1 MDEQRWWHEK
11 KPGFSKE
18 NMPKLPTGSFK
29 KAATIIVIILIAAIA
44 VWSSVYTVN
53 DKQQA
58 VVTTFGKVTS
68 ITGPGIHFK
77 LPFGIQEAKKVDVN
91 VYRKIEIG
99 YRTGSNN
106 DSGYRTNAYPEYAV
120 STAPANSVLVES
132 ESKMIS
138 GDYNIVNCDF
148 FVEYK
153 ISDPVKYLYNSQTP
167 DEILKSLAQ
176 SHIRNVISSY
186 TVDQILTTGKGEIQ
200 TTIKESIIEE
210 LAVYDLGLVL
220 TDIKLQDA
228 EPPTEE
234 VKKAFK
240 DVETAK
246 QEKETA
252 INVANAYRNEQIP
265 KAEAEADRL
274 LADAE
279 LSKQQRINEANAQ
292 VAKFNAMYGEYSQ
305 SPGVTKKRMFFEA
318 VEEVLP
324 NAKVYV
330 DTSDGSTQKLL
341 PIDSFNN

>member
-1 MDEQRWWHEK
+1 MDNQKWWKDPTVSGHK
-11 KPGFSKE
+11 GF
-18 NMPKLPTGSFK
+18 PKLPSFNGK
-29 KAATIIVIILIAAIA
+29 KAFLIILIALIL
-44 VWSSVYTVN
+44 VVCVMTSFYTVN

-58 VVTTFGKVTS
+58 VVTTFGEVTS
-68 ITGPGIHFK
+68 VTGPGIHFK
-77 LPFGIQEAKKVDVN
+77 LPFGIQGAQKVDVN

-99 YRTGSNN
+99 YRSQQSQTS
-106 DSGYRTNAYPEYAV
+106 SSPAYVSSV
-120 STAPANSVLVES
+120 STDSYLVED

-153 ISDPVKYLYNSQTP
+153 ISDPVKYLYNAQNP

-200 TTIKESIIEE
+200 TKIKESIIEE
-210 LAVYDLGLVL
+210 LSVYDLGLVL

-228 EPPTEE
+228 EPPTED

-246 QEKETA
+246 QQKETT
-252 INVANAYRNEQIP
+252 INVANAYKNEQIP

-292 VAKFNAMYGEYSQ
+292 VANFNAMYGEYAKNPS
-305 SPGVTKKRMFFEA
+305 VTKKRMFFEMI
-318 VEEVLP
+318 EKVLP
-324 NAKVYV
+324 GAKVYI
-330 DTSDGSTQKLL
+330 DTSDGTTQKLL
-341 PIDSFNN
+341 PIESFAN

>member
-1 MDEQRWWHEK
+1 MDNQKWWHEK
-11 KPGFSKE
+11 APKTPPKFPEFSFAKI
-18 NMPKLPTGSFK
+18 K
-29 KAATIIVIILIAAIA
+29 KAVIIILLVLLVLVALL
-44 VWSSVYTVN
+44 SSLYTVN

-58 VVTTFGKVTS
+58 VVTTFGKVTG
-68 ITGPGIHFK
+68 ITGPGMHFK
-77 LPFGIQEAKKVDVN
+77 LPFGIQQVQKVDVN
-91 VYRKIEIG
+91 VFRKIEIG
-99 YRTGSNN
+99 YRSAE
-106 DSGYRTNAYPEYAV
+106 DSSSSSHSVYT
-120 STAPANSVLVES
+120 SPANSVSVED

-153 ISDPVKYLYNSQTP
+153 ISDPVKYLYNSQNP
-167 DEILKSLAQ
+167 DLILKSLAQ

-200 TTIKESIIEE
+200 TTIKENIIEE
-210 LAVYDLGLVL
+210 LSVYDLGLVL

-246 QEKETA
+246 QQRETTV
-252 INVANAYRNEQIP
+252 NVANAYKNEQLP

-274 LADAE
+274 IAEAE
-279 LSKQQRINEANAQ
+279 LAKQQRINEANAE
-292 VAKFNAMYGEYSQ
+292 VAKFNAMYDEYSKNP
-305 SPGVTKKRMFFEA
+305 SVTKKRMFFET

-324 NAKVYV
+324 DAKVYI
-330 DTSDGSTQKLL
+330 DASDGSTQKLL
-341 PIDSFNN
+341 PMENFNG

>member
-1 MDEQRWWHEK
+1 MDNQKWWHEK
-11 KPGFSKE
+11 VPKTPPKFPEFSFAKI
-18 NMPKLPTGSFK
+18 K
-29 KAATIIVIILIAAIA
+29 KAVIIILLVLLVLVALL
-44 VWSSVYTVN
+44 SSLYTVN

-58 VVTTFGKVTS
+58 VVTTFGKVTG
-68 ITGPGIHFK
+68 ITGPGMHFK
-77 LPFGIQEAKKVDVN
+77 LPFGIQQVQKVDVN
-91 VYRKIEIG
+91 VFRKIEIG
-99 YRTGSNN
+99 YRSAE
-106 DSGYRTNAYPEYAV
+106 DSSSSSHSVYT
-120 STAPANSVLVES
+120 SPANSVSVED

-153 ISDPVKYLYNSQTP
+153 ISDPVKYLYNSQNP
-167 DEILKSLAQ
+167 DLILKSLAQ

-200 TTIKESIIEE
+200 TNIKENIIEE
-210 LAVYDLGLVL
+210 LSVYDLGLVL

-246 QEKETA
+246 QQRETTV
-252 INVANAYRNEQIP
+252 NVANAYKNEQLP

-274 LADAE
+274 IAEAE
-279 LSKQQRINEANAQ
+279 LAKQQRINEANAE
-292 VAKFNAMYGEYSQ
+292 VAKFNAMYDEYSKNP
-305 SPGVTKKRMFFEA
+305 SVTKKRMFFET

-324 NAKVYV
+324 DAKVYI
-330 DTSDGSTQKLL
+330 DASDGSTQKLL
-341 PIDSFNN
+341 PMENFNG

>member
-1 MDEQRWWHEK
+1 MVFMDDQKWWREK
-11 KPGFSKE
+11 A
-18 NMPKLPTGSFK
+18 PKAPSFSFK
-29 KAATIIVIILIAAIA
+29 KLRKTVIVIAVILL
-44 VWSSVYTVN
+44 VLYVVLGSVYTVN

-58 VVTTFGKVTS
+58 VVTTFGEVTGV
-68 ITGPGIHFK
+68 TGPGLHFK
-77 LPFGIQEAKKVDVN
+77 LPLGIQQVQKVDVN
-91 VYRKIEIG
+91 VYRKIELGYRSQNDNSANASGYIG
-99 YRTGSNN
+99 YTAEAPHGS
-106 DSGYRTNAYPEYAV
+106 Y
-120 STAPANSVLVES
+120 SVED

-153 ISDPVKYLYNSQTP
+153 ISDPVKYLYNSQNP
-167 DEILKSLAQ
+167 DLILKSLAQ

-210 LAVYDLGLVL
+210 LSVYDLGLVL

-246 QEKETA
+246 QERETA
-252 INVANAYRNEQIP
+252 INVANAYKNEQIP

-274 LADAE
+274 LAEAA
-279 LSKQQRINEANAQ
+279 LAKQQRINEANAA
-292 VAKFNAMYGEYSQ
+292 VAQFNAMYDEYTR

-318 VEEVLP
+318 IEDVLP
-324 NAKVYV
+324 DAKVYIDASEGGV
-330 DTSDGSTQKLL
+330 QKLL
-341 PIDSFNN
+341 PVDSFNG